1 MFKIKT
7 NIALS
12 SKTFIVGGTVR
23 DIIIGIPPK
32 DIDIVTLGDPKRLAQ
47 DIAANVRG
55 QIIELGKP
63 GMKIFRI
70 VTKEQAYD
78 IAPANGKSLKADLNK
93 RDFTINAMA
102 MPLDTIHDNQKIID
116 PHNGIDDLNH
126 KTIRMISSANLRT
139 DPIRLL
145 RAYRIGSLLNFTID
159 PKTSRA
165 IKNTSSV
172 IYTSAGERIKDEL
185 VKLLNTPRSHR
196 YLLMMND
203 TGLLTAVFPEL
214 SPLKGCTQNAFHQYD
229 AFEHTLKAYGF
240 LERLLHDPDSM
251 ASEIINLKS
260 LLPASKHYA
269 MLKYAI
275 LLHDIGKPTMRSID
289 PKGRIHFYRH
299 EKISADMAA
308 KINQR
313 LRLSN
318 QEQRYTDFII
328 RHHLSLL
335 SLFTAYT
342 QNRLSK
348 KAIARFFLKGE
359 HMTKDLLIH
368 TTADLYGKGTNKN
381 IRKNTRA
388 FIEFLNHMIIQY
400 NHSFLPKKSN
410 PPLITGDDLI
420 TEFGLKPSPLFS
432 KILHHV
438 EEARF
443 SDHIT
448 TRKEAF
454 IHVKEFLNLRNRS

>member
-23 DIIIGIPPK
+23 DIVIGTPPR

-55 QIIELGKP
+55 RIIELGKP

-70 VTKEQAYD
+70 VTREQTYD
-78 IAPANGKSLKADLNK
+78 IAPANGKSIKEDLNK

-102 MPLDTIHDNQKIID
+102 MPLDTKHDKRKIID

-126 KTIRMISSANLRT
+126 KTIRMISSANLKT

-159 PKTSRA
+159 PETSRA
-165 IKNTSSV
+165 IKNTSSA

-185 VKLLNTPRSHR
+185 VKLFNTPRSHR

-214 SPLKGCTQNAFHQYD
+214 SPLKGCSQNAFHQYD
-229 AFEHTLKAYGF
+229 AFEHTLKAYNF
-240 LERLLHDPDSM
+240 LEKLLHDPDSM
-251 ASEIINLKS
+251 PSEIINLKPF
-260 LLPASKHYA
+260 LPAPKHYA

-275 LLHDIGKPTMRSID
+275 LLHDIGKPTVRSID
-289 PKGRIHFYRH
+289 PKGQIHFYRH

-308 KINQR
+308 NINKR

-318 QEQRYTDFII
+318 QEQRYIDFII

-348 KAIARFFLKGE
+348 KAIARFFLKCDR
-359 HMTKDLLIH
+359 MTKEILIH
-368 TTADLYGKGTNKN
+368 TTADLYGKGVNEN
-381 IRKNTRA
+381 IRENTRA
-388 FIEFLNHMIIQY
+388 FIEFLNHIINFY
-400 NHSFLPKKSN
+400 TDSFLPQKSN

-420 TEFGLKPSPLFS
+420 NEFGLEPSPLFS

-454 IHVKEFLNLRNRS
+454 IRVKEFLNRHNLS